1 MELQPFSLRKGTKIE
16 ISRGKMTHVPPQ
28 KTSFL
33 AYFPHSAG
41 FSPAC
46 KRPEFVKKSHFLDET
61 TSTETTSYLKNE
73 NNFSLLWSLQ
83 MTKVLCGRAL
93 DSAIA
98 PNRGIALLGPKKW
111 RKIDPMISI
120 LGDPS
125 LFVRPYSRV
134 HLGGVIYRLLLPR
147 GHLCLL
153 AHASRLQI
161 GSAFF

>member
-1 MELQPFSLRKGTKIE
+1 
-16 ISRGKMTHVPPQ
+16 MTHVPPQ

-125 LFVRPYSRV
+125 LFVRPYRAL
-134 HLGGVIYRLLLPR
+134 LGNTIDSTQGYRDLFSTAGLI
-147 GHLCLL
+147 
-153 AHASRLQI
+153 QN
-161 GSAFF
+161 FF

>member
-1 MELQPFSLRKGTKIE
+1 
-16 ISRGKMTHVPPQ
+16 MTHVPPQ

-125 LFVRPYSRV
+125 LFVRPYIERLPDRHKGRIVAYSRMKREAIFL
-134 HLGGVIYRLLLPR
+134 HKFPKDR
-147 GHLCLL
+147 
-153 AHASRLQI
+153 
-161 GSAFF
+161 

>member
-1 MELQPFSLRKGTKIE
+1 MSLLRRPPFR
-16 ISRGKMTHVPPQ
+16 Q
-28 KTSFL
+28 
-33 AYFPHSAG
+33 YFPHSAG

-98 PNRGIALLGPKKW
+98 PNRGIALPGPKKW

-125 LFVRPYSRV
+125 LFVRPYFFRSSRAFAIRSFACFLSFTFEGWS
-134 HLGGVIYRLLLPR
+134 H
-147 GHLCLL
+147 
-153 AHASRLQI
+153 
-161 GSAFF
+161 SAVFWA